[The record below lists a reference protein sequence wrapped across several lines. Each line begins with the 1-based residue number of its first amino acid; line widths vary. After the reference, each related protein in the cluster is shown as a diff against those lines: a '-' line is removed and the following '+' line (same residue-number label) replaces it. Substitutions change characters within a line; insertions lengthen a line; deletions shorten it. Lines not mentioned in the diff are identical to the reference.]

1 MLKKL
6 RTFLVALLLVPAL
19 YSNAHAFTTA
29 SDGALSNATAF
40 TTASDG
46 ALNPARSEG
55 WCWIYFMGMW
65 MPVPC

>member
-19 YSNAHAFTTA
+19 YSNANAFTTA
-29 SDGALSNATAF
+29 SDGALNPAF

-55 WCWIYFMGMW
+55 WCWIYFNGMW
-65 MPVPC
+65 IPWPC